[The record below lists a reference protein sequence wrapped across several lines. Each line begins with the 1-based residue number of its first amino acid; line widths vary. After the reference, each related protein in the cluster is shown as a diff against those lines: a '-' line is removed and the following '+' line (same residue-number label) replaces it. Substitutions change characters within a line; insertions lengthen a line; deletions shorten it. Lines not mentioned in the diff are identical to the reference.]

1 MPGGKCLTEIWFF
14 NPEVPLFNEGVFGI
28 LEKVPWPNKWSSV
41 SADRGKNSGLNNFR
55 YIHKIL
61 TWL

>member
-1 MPGGKCLTEIWFF
+1 VPGGKCLTEIWFF

-41 SADRGKNSGLNNFR
+41 SADREQEF
-55 YIHKIL
+55 
-61 TWL
+61 WLE